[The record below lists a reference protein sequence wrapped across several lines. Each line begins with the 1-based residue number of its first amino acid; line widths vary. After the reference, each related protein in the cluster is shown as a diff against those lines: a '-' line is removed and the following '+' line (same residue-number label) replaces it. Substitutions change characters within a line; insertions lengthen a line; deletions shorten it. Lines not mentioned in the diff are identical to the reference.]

1 MLVAEMNAETE
12 SKDNKAALTEKKGI
26 QKWAPAYSLCSQR

>member
-26 QKWAPAYSLCSQR
+26 QK